1 MIGTKL
7 YKGNPNDMD
16 KYSDVAVWCNAN
28 NATIEDKGE
37 YYEIVEIKPYT
48 PTKEEQVAQL
58 DLEYEK
64 SKQQLMQYY
73 FEFSITDNAEGME
86 AIKAELEALNQQ
98 YDNDL
103 AELKGGE

>member
-1 MIGTKL
+1 MIKTKL
-7 YKGNPNDMD
+7 YKNKTEDMEKYNDC
-16 KYSDVAVWCNAN
+16 AVWCNAN
-28 NATIEDKGE
+28 NATIVDKGN
-37 YYEIVEIKPYT
+37 YYEVVEVKPYT

-64 SKQQLMQYY
+64 SKQQLIQYY
-73 FEFSITDNAEGME
+73 FEFSIADNAEGME
-86 AIKAELEALNQQ
+86 AIKSELEALNQQ

>member
-1 MIGTKL
+1 M
-7 YKGNPNDMD
+7 
-16 KYSDVAVWCNAN
+16 WCNAHM
-28 NATIEDKGE
+28 AKIEDKGN
-37 YYEIVEIKPYT
+37 YYEVVEVKPYT

-73 FEFSITDNAEGME
+73 FEFSIADNAEGMK